1 LTENK
6 TARRLEEGTVSCP
19 RAEEEEE
26 EEEEIDDDDVKEP
39 PIT

>member
-19 RAEEEEE
+19 REEE
-26 EEEEIDDDDVKEP
+26 EEEEIDDDVKEP

>member
-26 EEEEIDDDDVKEP
+26 EEEEIDDDVKEP